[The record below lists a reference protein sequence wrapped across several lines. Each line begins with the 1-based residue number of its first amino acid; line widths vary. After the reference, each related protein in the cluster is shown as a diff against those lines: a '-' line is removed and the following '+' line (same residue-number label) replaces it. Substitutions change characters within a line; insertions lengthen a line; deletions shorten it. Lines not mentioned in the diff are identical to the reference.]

1 MTAYEYICANIGR
14 TTRTRQ
20 SLSEKSNKLIGLPY
34 PYTSPCIDG
43 KFQELYYW
51 DTYFTNKV
59 FFCIGKPEQAVNNV
73 RNLIWLLNVYGKVP
87 NGNRTDFLG
96 RSQPPF
102 LGCMLQDV
110 LALPNCPIGM
120 DEAFAA
126 LEREYGF
133 WQSRRAAANGLNR
146 YGCDSDERELL
157 QRKHVAGYK
166 KRTGIVLSQTAETAE
181 NVLAEC
187 ESGWDFSPR
196 FSGKCTEYNPVDLN
210 CLLYRNERL
219 LSDWAEKLG
228 LKEKSELYGSAAA
241 ARKRAIGSLM
251 LSDGVYYDYRFTTD
265 SRSEVVSCAALFP
278 FFVGIDEDIGRFR
291 KILDRLEERY
301 GLIACRFQDSRFQ
314 WSAPNSWA
322 PLNYIAF
329 AAALRLGQQETAE
342 RLADKYM
349 TAVERLFAR
358 TGQLWEKYNA
368 TDGELDSESEYG
380 TPAMLGWSAGVYA
393 EFYRYRNKLTGG

>member
-1 MTAYEYICANIGR
+1 MTVYEYICANIDR

-20 SLSEKSNKLIGLPY
+20 SLSGKNGKLIELPY

-43 KFQELYYW
+43 RFRELYYW

-73 RNLIWLLNVYGKVP
+73 KNLIRLLNDYGKVP
-87 NGNRTDFLG
+87 NGNRTDYLS

-102 LGCMLQDV
+102 LGCMLDD
-110 LALPNCPIGM
+110 LLSLNDSPISIG
-120 DEAFAA
+120 EAYEA
-126 LEREYGF
+126 LEKEYAF
-133 WQSRRAAANGLNR
+133 WMTDRICENGLNR
-146 YGCDSDERELL
+146 YWCDLSNKELTEK
-157 QRKHVAGYK
+157 KHVNGYRR
-166 KRTGIVLSQTAETAE
+166 RTGIMPDYTVENAK

-219 LSDWAEKLG
+219 LSDWAKELG
-228 LKEKSELYGSAAA
+228 LNEKSGFYGEAAA
-241 ARKRAIGSLM
+241 TRKRAIGSLM

-278 FFVGIDEDIGRFR
+278 FFVGIDEDSERFR
-291 KILDRLEERY
+291 TILERLEERY
-301 GLIACRFQDSRFQ
+301 GLVACRYQTSAFQ

-329 AAALRLGQQETAE
+329 AAALRLGLKETAE
-342 RLADKYM
+342 RLAEKYM

-358 TGQLWEKYNA
+358 TGRLWEKYNA
-368 TDGELDSESEYG
+368 TDGELDSKSEYG

-393 EFYRYRNKLTGG
+393 EFYRYLKER